1 MYNAKIFK
9 CLYRQFVILEHAY
22 NICNECEQG
31 VQIKLKQM
39 QFEIYFSEMDTH
51 LFLNQLHDVELL
63 FIFDIV
69 FYNCVDI

>member
-51 LFLNQLHDVELL
+51 LFLNQLHDVNFCL
-63 FIFDIV
+63 FLTLFFITV
-69 FYNCVDI
+69 